1 MGAFRTSPVDT
12 RDSLKVPV
20 PARRWDDVS
29 IFRRTPAEPENVD
42 VAELL
47 AGYEVTSIEGLD
59 GEYASGYSRVDTLR
73 VVPGQIAAPP
83 DVHTDRR
90 GALRYPLALP
100 VRARTKADDDWQ
112 EGRSIDASMTGLC
125 IEMGTVPCGAYLD
138 VEIDGSVPIAAWA
151 RVVGYAPAENGRF
164 KWRLRLVSYDAGFP
178 ALLDGL
184 EPIKTGFV
192 PAADD
197 EPESAAEEDVVIGEG
212 RWGQLLDRATA

>member
-1 MGAFRTSPVDT
+1 
-12 RDSLKVPV
+12 
-20 PARRWDDVS
+20 VS
-29 IFRRTPAEPENVD
+29 IFRRPTAEPDRVD
-42 VAELL
+42 VAALL
-47 AGYEVTSIEGLD
+47 AGYEVTSTDGLD

-90 GALRYPLALP
+90 GALRYGLVLP
-100 VRARTKADDDWQ
+100 ARARTQADEDWQ
-112 EGRSIDASMTGLC
+112 AGETIDASMTGLC

-164 KWRLRLVSYDAGFP
+164 KWRLRLVSYDAGYP

-184 EPIKTGFV
+184 EPIETGFV
-192 PAADD
+192 PAPDD
-197 EPESAAEEDVVIGEG
+197 ESEPAADEDVVVGEG